1 MRWIVDMEDPEQR
14 NVWAERI
21 RSCRSSGL
29 TAVAWCA
36 ANDVKID
43 QYKYYLQQQR
53 KVEKPAA
60 QSAAPS
66 TQWLSL
72 EVNAS
77 SPLETRNQQKTLL
90 VKVGNA
96 TIEVS
101 PGFDPELL
109 TDAVRALSSLC

>member
-1 MRWIVDMEDPEQR
+1 MENLEQR

-21 RSCRSSGL
+21 KACRASGL

-36 ANDVKID
+36 ANNVKID

-60 QSAAPS
+60 QSVAPS
-66 TQWLSL
+66 TRWLSL

-77 SPLETRNQQKTLL
+77 SSLETRRPQKTLL
-90 VKVGNA
+90 IKVGNA

-101 PGFDPELL
+101 PGFDPKLL

>member
-1 MRWIVDMEDPEQR
+1 MENLEQR
-14 NVWAERI
+14 NEWAERI
-21 RSCRSSGL
+21 RSCRASGL

-36 ANDVKID
+36 ANNVKID

-53 KVEKPAA
+53 KKVEKPAT
-60 QSAAPS
+60 QSVAPS

-77 SPLETRNQQKTLL
+77 SPLETRRPQKTLL
-90 VKVGNA
+90 IKVGNA

-101 PGFDPELL
+101 PDFDPKLL